1 MKILIAGCGKVG
13 LTLAQHLSAEN
24 HDVTIVDTGGAALKR
39 ASDSLDVMCI
49 KGSATSLSVL
59 RQAQADRSDVVIA
72 ATSSDEL
79 NMLCC
84 HCAKRLG
91 ARYTVARVRNAE
103 YFSDMDSLKTELGI
117 NLVINPEHA
126 AAVEISRL
134 IRLPSAA
141 NIDTF
146 RRGEVELVGFLTQEG
161 DFLNGQSLAALSPTL
176 RPLSILFCAVE
187 RGEEFFIPGGNFV
200 IRQGDKVYVMGEPAG
215 ISKFFRLLGRG
226 TQKIRSVFIVGGGRI
241 AYYLIRQ
248 LKQFGLKTTLIERSP
263 ERCRQLAELFPQALV
278 IEGDGT
284 DPELLSAEHVSG
296 SDAFVALTDRDE
308 ENIIIS
314 LYALQ
319 SGVSKV
325 VAKSNREDYFGIA
338 RSAGLASLVSPKLT
352 TANLILRT
360 VRGMQ
365 NKKGSVMTALHRIA
379 DGHAEAAE
387 FLVNRTT
394 RHLGTPL
401 KDLKLKKGVLAAM
414 IYRKGRIIIPEGS
427 TAIEEGDSIIIVS
440 SNAGIMD
447 VNDIY
452 DESFGG

>member
-24 HDVTIVDTGGAALKR
+24 HDVTIVDTRDAALKR
-39 ASDSLDVMCI
+39 ASDTLDVMCL
-49 KGSATSLSVL
+49 KGSATSMPVL

-72 ATSSDEL
+72 ATGSDEI

-91 ARYTVARVRNAE
+91 VKYAAARVRNAE
-103 YFSDMDSLKTELGI
+103 YSADMEGLKTELGI

-141 NIDTF
+141 NIETF
-146 RRGEVELVGFLTQEG
+146 RRGEVELVGFPTQEG
-161 DFLNGQSLAALSPTL
+161 DFLNGQPLSQLAPVL

-200 IRQGDKVYVMGEPAG
+200 IQKGDTVYVMGEPAG
-215 ISKFFRLLGRG
+215 ISQFFRRLGRDV
-226 TQKIRSVFIVGGGRI
+226 QKIRSVFIVGGGRI

-248 LKQFGLKTTLIERSP
+248 LKGFGLKVKLVEKD
-263 ERCRQLAELFPQALV
+263 EARCRQIAEQFPQALV
-278 IEGDGT
+278 ICGDGT
-284 DPELLSAEHVSG
+284 DPELLSAEHLSG

-308 ENIIIS
+308 ENLIIS
-314 LYALQ
+314 LYAMQ

-379 DGHAEAAE
+379 GGKAEAAE

-394 RHLGTPL
+394 RHLGVPL

-414 IYRKGRIIIPEGS
+414 IYRKGKIIIPEGS
-427 TAIEEGDSIIIVS
+427 TALEEGDSVIIIS
-440 SNAGIMD
+440 SNAGIID